1 MTTWPAASTPWT
13 WNTDL
18 AISRPIVVIVCM
30 FGSSKW
36 WGLNSTHIHGTH
48 VPVEEPSTASK
59 VDIAQTDKN
68 ERGRYCALA
77 TQRRVLQHNQ
87 SNSGQTRIQFDWAG
101 VLAGGGK
108 ADVVLDP

>member
-59 VDIAQTDKN
+59 AVRPHPLRAAFHVVGTKRQISTTRSFDEAV
-68 ERGRYCALA
+68 CAFSDAENAGLNK
-77 TQRRVLQHNQ
+77 LQAA
-87 SNSGQTRIQFDWAG
+87 SS
-101 VLAGGGK
+101 
-108 ADVVLDP
+108 